1 MAFSGRLPLDML
13 VGLSVFR
20 LGLPLGRAFF
30 CMRLGALLSTDLLF
44 YYKTVDLAKMSWLGF
59 VVLIWGSFVLVGGS
73 LSGFAVRD
81 LNLRFRQR
89 TAAQDTPRDFC
100 CTFGFHSSAQGE
112 A

>member
-1 MAFSGRLPLDML
+1 MQSRQGEQRVRFQNERVPLQATRAETWLTVYRAPASLAFLN
-13 VGLSVFR
+13 
-20 LGLPLGRAFF
+20 
-30 CMRLGALLSTDLLF
+30 
-44 YYKTVDLAKMSWLGF
+44 KTVDLAKMSWLGF
-59 VVLIWGSFVLVGGS
+59 VVWIWGSFVLVGSS